1 MQKGIILMM
10 IWNAVIH
17 NNKFNNIENSKRLD
31 SKVGTY
37 VSKDEQSVLKIYC
50 DTTIN
55 FGYKYFCSVE
65 TTKKNVNGYF
75 NCNCKLDSNEILIYN
90 PNVFRNQ
97 QKLTIASNKNHK
109 KRNKD
114 QIVLNSNS
122 KNLPY
127 YVLIENKMVYVEK
140 SKIAI
145 DVSSDTLD
153 VEFYFKG
160 FFSGKKELIK
170 NKIYRLDISKDI
182 SATPILKWLSNSS
195 LITRGYFS
203 NESIIFPGFDGNII
217 YKKIK

>member
-1 MQKGIILMM
+1 MM
-10 IWNAVIH
+10 ILNAVIH
-17 NNKFNNIENSKRLD
+17 NNKFNNIDDSKRLD
-31 SKVGTY
+31 SKAGTY
-37 VSKDEQSVLKIYC
+37 ISKDEQSILKIFC
-50 DTTIN
+50 DTTVN
-55 FGYKYFCSVE
+55 FGDKYFCSIE

-90 PNVFRNQ
+90 PNVFLNP
-97 QKLTIASNKNHK
+97 QKLTVTSNKNQK
-109 KRNKD
+109 KGNKD

-145 DVSSDTLD
+145 DVSSDTLE

-160 FFSGKKELIK
+160 CYSGKKELVK
-170 NKIYRLDISKDI
+170 NKIYRLDISYDT
-182 SATPILKWLSNSS
+182 SSSPIQKWLSSSS

-203 NESIIFPGFDGNII
+203 NDSIIFPGLDGNII

>member
-1 MQKGIILMM
+1 MM
-10 IWNAVIH
+10 VWNAVF
-17 NNKFNNIENSKRLD
+17 NNCKFNTIDDSKRLD

-37 VSKDEQSVLKIYC
+37 VSKDEQSVLKIFC
-50 DTTIN
+50 DTTVN
-55 FGYKYFCSVE
+55 FGNKYFCSVE

-90 PNVFRNQ
+90 PNIFLNQ
-97 QKLTIASNKNHK
+97 QKLTVTSNKNHK
-109 KRNKD
+109 KRSKD

-127 YVLIENKMVYVEK
+127 YILIENKMVYVEIP
-140 SKIAI
+140 KIAI
-145 DVSSDTLD
+145 DVSSDTLE

-160 FFSGKKELIK
+160 CYSGKKELVK
-170 NKIYRLDISKDI
+170 NKIYRLDISYDT
-182 SATPILKWLSNSS
+182 SSSPIQKWLSSSS

-203 NESIIFPGFDGNII
+203 NDSIIFPGLDGNII

>member
-1 MQKGIILMM
+1 MQKGILFIML
-10 IWNAVIH
+10 WNAVIQNH
-17 NNKFNNIENSKRLD
+17 KFNSIENSTYCD

-37 VSKDEQSVLKIYC
+37 VSKDEQSVLKIFC

-55 FGYKYFCSVE
+55 FGNNYYCSIE
-65 TTKKNVNGYF
+65 TIKNNVNGYF

-90 PNVFRNQ
+90 PNVFLNQ

-122 KNLPY
+122 NNLPY
-127 YVLIENKMVYVEK
+127 YVLIENKMVYIEK

-145 DVSSDTLD
+145 DVFSDTLD

-160 FFSGKKELIK
+160 CFSGKKELVK

-182 SATPILKWLSNSS
+182 SSLPILKWLSSSS

-203 NESIIFPGFDGNII
+203 NDSIIFPGFDGNII
-217 YKKIK
+217 YKKMK